1 MPSSHEHGKT
11 AMSQFKQQDADS
23 GIGRRTVLKCMA
35 WVGTGLL
42 WTIAGGVPRSLGI
55 IDQAIVA
62 EQKHSLMFLQRSDRP
77 FEKPANPNA
86 LGTLEEAIAKVRS
99 TLPAIGPV
107 ARAEDATVRID
118 NFTFDPPP
126 LTVRVGTTVTW
137 RNENDIPRAIA
148 SAERK
153 FKSKALDSED
163 GYSDTFIEPRTQCN
177 FCSLHPLMTGTIV
190 VRPKRANSD

>member
-1 MPSSHEHGKT
+1 MHGLGRHGL
-11 AMSQFKQQDADS
+11 AMDD
-23 GIGRRTVLKCMA
+23 C
-35 WVGTGLL
+35 
-42 WTIAGGVPRSLGI
+42 GGVPRSLGI

-62 EQKHSLMFLQRSDRP
+62 EQKHSLMFLQLCDSHVG
-77 FEKPANPNA
+77 FEKSANPNA

-118 NFTFDPPP
+118 NFTFDPPS
-126 LTVRVGTTVTW
+126 LIVKVGTTVTW
-137 RNENDIPRAIA
+137 RNENDILRAIA

-163 GYSDTFIEPRTQCN
+163 GYSYTFIEPRTQCY
-177 FCSLHPLMTGTIV
+177 FCSLPPQYDWHNRGPTEE
-190 VRPKRANSD
+190 SQ

>member
-1 MPSSHEHGKT
+1 M
-11 AMSQFKQQDADS
+11 DD
-23 GIGRRTVLKCMA
+23 C
-35 WVGTGLL
+35 
-42 WTIAGGVPRSLGI
+42 GGVPRSLGI

-62 EQKHSLMFLQRSDRP
+62 EQKHSLMFLQRSDRR

-137 RNENDIPRAIA
+137 RNENDILRAIA

-163 GYSDTFIEPRTQCN
+163 GYSYTFIEPRTQCY
-177 FCSLHPLMTGTIV
+177 FCSLHPQYDWHNRGPTEE
-190 VRPKRANSD
+190 SE

>member
-1 MPSSHEHGKT
+1 
-11 AMSQFKQQDADS
+11 
-23 GIGRRTVLKCMA
+23 MA

-55 IDQAIVA
+55 VDQAIVA
-62 EQKHSLMFLQRSDRP
+62 EQKHSLMFLQLRDSHVE
-77 FEKPANPNA
+77 FEKSANPNA

-99 TLPAIGPV
+99 TLRAIGPV

-126 LTVRVGTTVTW
+126 LTVKVRTMVTW
-137 RNENDIPRAIA
+137 RNENDILLAIA

-163 GYSDTFIEPRTQCN
+163 GYSYTFIEPRTQCY
-177 FCSLHPLMTGTIV
+177 FCSLHPQYDWHNRGPTEE
-190 VRPKRANSD
+190 SQ